1 MATGPG
7 QFPKSSTKRAYPD
20 AQTLGPGIPKG
31 YPHGVTTV
39 LLATDADWIFDEVD
53 AALGGDGTTVH
64 RVRAGVD
71 VVPACRKLEP
81 DLLVLDMQIG
91 SMGGMATCMAVRQ
104 EEEAG
109 RLNTVAIMMLLD
121 RTPDMFLA
129 QRSDTDGWLVKPIDA
144 FRLRRC
150 ATALLNGGDWFEG
163 VAAEPTADGGGTD
176 DSGETADSGDIPASD
191 VGDPDASGAE
201 SATADAS

>member
-1 MATGPG
+1 M
-7 QFPKSSTKRAYPD
+7 
-20 AQTLGPGIPKG
+20 
-31 YPHGVTTV
+31 TTV

-91 SMGGMATCMAVRQ
+91 SMGGMATCMAVRH

-109 RLNTVAIMMLLD
+109 RLSTVAIMMLLD
-121 RTPDMFLA
+121 RVPDMFLA
-129 QRSDTDGWLVKPIDA
+129 RRSDTDGWLVKPIDA

-163 VAAEPTADGGGTD
+163 VAAEQKPDADNRD
-176 DSGETADSGDIPASD
+176 DSDHTGVEIDGSDDISTSA

-201 SATADAS
+201 SATAGAS